1 MSTFAAVALAV
12 VCFLIA
18 AAALGALTRVL
29 LRSRRSNDDPTGADD
44 EQAA

>member
-1 MSTFAAVALAV
+1 MSTFAAVALAG

-18 AAALGALTRVL
+18 AAAVGVLALVLMRTR
-29 LRSRRSNDDPTGADD
+29 RGFDEPADADD

>member
-12 VCFLIA
+12 VSFLIA

-29 LRSRRSNDDPTGADD
+29 LRPRRSIDEPAGADD